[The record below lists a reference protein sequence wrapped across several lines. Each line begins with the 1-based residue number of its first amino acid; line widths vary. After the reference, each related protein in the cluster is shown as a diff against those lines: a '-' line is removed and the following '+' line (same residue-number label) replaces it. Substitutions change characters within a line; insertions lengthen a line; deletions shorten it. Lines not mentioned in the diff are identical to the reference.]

1 MSFLENSQSVTQ
13 AVIVS
18 EVIIMSPFEV
28 STLNVRA
35 KFYKLFGDFMKI

>member
-1 MSFLENSQSVTQ
+1 MSFLENSQSVTKV
-13 AVIVS
+13 VIVS

-35 KFYKLFGDFMKI
+35 KFWKLLGNFMKI